1 MRLTI
6 FTRLMMGYLVI
17 FVLVMAVS
25 VYAILRLYQ
34 FNEGTRH
41 ILRVDNRI
49 LDYERKLTDSI
60 LSQIRYE
67 KKYIITKDN
76 VLYDQFL
83 SAKVEFNKYL
93 AEGISMADT
102 SPKKDSLNKVR
113 AHFERY
119 QSLFGEEV
127 EYVRKNHNYPKRW
140 YEQEKEKAADGV
152 LEELEN
158 LETYSRQDIYDRMNI
173 LGEAGGS
180 ARRFAVTMSIV
191 AVLSVVGT
199 SIYITRS
206 ITQPLKML
214 RTKTK
219 EISEGVFNS
228 DLVVPSP
235 PEISDLAK
243 AFNLMC
249 AKLKVVDK
257 LKSDFFSTMS
267 HELRTPLT
275 SIKEG
280 TALLRE
286 GVAGAITEKQRRLLT
301 IISEESHRLIGLV
314 NSLLDLSK
322 MEAGMM
328 TYNLEEG
335 SLVPLIDKTI
345 TEIGPLV
352 EAKKIT
358 VEARIGEALPMIKM
372 DNERMLQALRNLI
385 GNAVKFTPD
394 GGRVGIS
401 ARPVN
406 HGVEVSVTD
415 TGPGIPAENLTSIFN
430 KFQQATPAGSYSVK
444 GTGLG
449 LAIVKHIITSHGGKV
464 WAESEPGQGSTF
476 IFVLPV

>member
-49 LDYERKLTDSI
+49 LDDERKLTDSI

-83 SAKVEFNKYL
+83 SAKGEFNKYL

-102 SPKKDSLNKVR
+102 SPKKDSLNKAK
-113 AHFERY
+113 AHYERY
-119 QSLFGEEV
+119 QSLVSEEV
-127 EYVRKNHNYPKRW
+127 EYVRKNQNYSKRW

-158 LETYSRQDIYDRMNI
+158 LETYSRQDIYDRMKM
-173 LGEAGGS
+173 LGETGGS
-180 ARRFAVTMSIV
+180 ARKFAVTMSIV

-199 SIYITRS
+199 SIYITRG

-214 RTKTK
+214 RTRTK

-249 AKLKVVDK
+249 AKLKVLDK
-257 LKSDFFSTMS
+257 LKSDFFSMMS

-286 GVAGAITEKQRRLLT
+286 SLAGGITEKQKRLLT

-328 TYNLEEG
+328 TYKFEKGN
-335 SLVPLIDKTI
+335 LVPLIDRAVM
-345 TEIGPLV
+345 EIGPLV
-352 EAKKIT
+352 EAKRIT
-358 VEARIGEALPMIKM
+358 VEAKIGEALPMIKM
-372 DNERMLQALRNLI
+372 DNERILQALRNLI

-394 GGRVGIS
+394 GGRVAIS

-406 HGVEVSVTD
+406 HGVQVSVAD
-415 TGPGIPAENLTSIFN
+415 TGPGIPAENLNSIFN
-430 KFQQATPAGSYSVK
+430 KFQQAAPAGSYSVK

-449 LAIVKHIITSHGGKV
+449 LAIVKHIITSHSGKI

-476 IFVLPV
+476 VFVLPV

>member
-1 MRLTI
+1 MRVTI

-49 LDYERKLTDSI
+49 LDDERKLTDSI

-83 SAKVEFNKYL
+83 SAEGEFNKYL

-102 SPKKDSLNKVR
+102 SPKKDSLNKAK
-113 AHFERY
+113 AHYERY
-119 QSLFGEEV
+119 QSLVGEEV
-127 EYVRKNHNYPKRW
+127 EYVRKNQNYSKRW

-158 LETYSRQDIYDRMNI
+158 LETYSRQDIYDRMKM

-180 ARRFAVTMSIV
+180 ARKFAVTMSIV

-199 SIYITRS
+199 SIYITRG

-214 RTKTK
+214 RTRTK

-249 AKLKVVDK
+249 AKLKVLDK
-257 LKSDFFSTMS
+257 LKSDFFSMMS

-286 GVAGAITEKQRRLLT
+286 SLAGGITEKQKRLLT

-328 TYNLEEG
+328 TYKFEKGN
-335 SLVPLIDKTI
+335 LVPLIDRAVM
-345 TEIGPLV
+345 EIGPLV
-352 EAKKIT
+352 EAKRIT
-358 VEARIGEALPMIKM
+358 VEAKIGEALPMIKM
-372 DNERMLQALRNLI
+372 DNERILQALRNLI
-385 GNAVKFTPD
+385 GNAVKFTPG
-394 GGRVGIS
+394 GGRVAIS
-401 ARPVN
+401 AKPVN
-406 HGVEVSVTD
+406 HGVQVSVAD
-415 TGPGIPAENLTSIFN
+415 TGPGIPAENLNSIFN
-430 KFQQATPAGSYSVK
+430 KFQQAAPAGSYSVK

-449 LAIVKHIITSHGGKV
+449 LAIVKHIITSHSGKI

-476 IFVLPV
+476 VFVLPV

>member
-25 VYAILRLYQ
+25 VYAILRLHE

-41 ILRVDNRI
+41 ILSVDNRI

-67 KKYIITKDN
+67 KKYVITKDN

-83 SAKVEFNKYL
+83 SAKGEFNKYL
-93 AEGISMADT
+93 VEGIFMADT
-102 SPKKDSLNKVR
+102 SPKRGSLNKAK
-113 AHFERY
+113 AHYERY

-127 EYVRKNHNYPKRW
+127 EYIRKNQNYPKRW

-158 LETYSRQDIYDRMNI
+158 LETYSRQDIYERMKM
-173 LGEAGGS
+173 LGDAGGS
-180 ARRFAVTMSIV
+180 ARKFAIVMTIV

-214 RTKTK
+214 RTRTK

-358 VEARIGEALPMIKM
+358 IEARIGEALPMIKM

-449 LAIVKHIITSHGGKV
+449 LAIVKHIITSHGGKI

-476 IFVLPV
+476 IFILPV

>member
-1 MRLTI
+1 
-6 FTRLMMGYLVI
+6 MMGYLVI
-17 FVLVMAVS
+17 FVLVMAVC
-25 VYAILRLYQ
+25 VYAILRLHQ
-34 FNEGTRH
+34 FNAGTRH
-41 ILRVDNRI
+41 ILNVDNRI

-60 LSQIRYE
+60 LSQLRYE
-67 KKYIITKDN
+67 KKYVITKDN

-83 SAKVEFNKYL
+83 SAKAEFDKYL

-102 SPKKDSLNKVR
+102 SPKSDSLNR
-113 AHFERY
+113 AKTHYERY
-119 QSLFGEEV
+119 QSLVGEEV
-127 EYVRKNHNYPKRW
+127 EYVRKNQNYPKRR
-140 YEQEKEKAADGV
+140 YGLEKEKAADGI
-152 LEELEN
+152 LHELEN
-158 LETYSRQDIYDRMNI
+158 LETYSRQDIYDRMRL

-180 ARRFAVTMSIV
+180 ARKFAIAMSIV
-191 AVLSVVGT
+191 AIISVVGT
-199 SIYITRS
+199 SIFITKS
-206 ITQPLKML
+206 ITHPLEML
-214 RTKTK
+214 RTRTK
-219 EISEGVFNS
+219 EISEGVFKS
-228 DLVVPSP
+228 DLAVPSP

-286 GVAGAITEKQRRLLT
+286 GAAGAITEKQKRLLT

-328 TYNLEEG
+328 TYNFEKGNLF
-335 SLVPLIDKTI
+335 PLIDRAVM
-345 TEIGPLV
+345 EIAPLV
-352 EAKKIT
+352 EAKRIT
-358 VEARIGEALPMIKM
+358 VEAKIGEALPMIKM
-372 DNERMLQALRNLI
+372 DNERILQALRNLI

-394 GGRVGIS
+394 GGRVAIS

-406 HGVEVSVTD
+406 HGVQASVTD
-415 TGPGIPAENLTSIFN
+415 TGPGIPAENLSSIFN
-430 KFQQATPAGSYSVK
+430 KFQQAAPAGSYSAK

-449 LAIVKHIITSHGGKV
+449 LAIVKHIITSHGGKI
-464 WAESEPGQGSTF
+464 WAESELGQGSTF

>member
-1 MRLTI
+1 MKLTI
-6 FTRLMMGYLVI
+6 FTRLMIGYLVI
-17 FVLVMAVS
+17 FVLVMAVP
-25 VYAILRLYQ
+25 VYAILRLHQ
-34 FNEGTRH
+34 FNTGTRH
-41 ILRVDNRI
+41 ILNVDNRI

-60 LSQIRYE
+60 LSQLRYE
-67 KKYIITKDN
+67 KKYVITKDN
-76 VLYDQFL
+76 VRYDQFL
-83 SAKVEFNKYL
+83 SAKAEFNKYL
-93 AEGISMADT
+93 AEAISMADT
-102 SPKKDSLNKVR
+102 SPKSDSLKKAKV
-113 AHFERY
+113 HYERY
-119 QSLFGEEV
+119 LLLVNQEV
-127 EYVRKNHNYPKRW
+127 EYVRKNQNYPKRW
-140 YEQEKEKAADGV
+140 YEEEKEKAADEV
-152 LEELEN
+152 FEELEN
-158 LETYSRQDIYDRMNI
+158 LETYSRQDIYDRMKM

-180 ARRFAVTMSIV
+180 ARKFAITMAAV
-191 AVLSVVGT
+191 AIILVIGT
-199 SIYITRS
+199 SIYITKS
-206 ITQPLKML
+206 ITHPLEML
-214 RTKTK
+214 RTRTK

-228 DLVVPSP
+228 DLAVPSP

-249 AKLKVVDK
+249 AKLKVVEK

-286 GVAGAITEKQRRLLT
+286 GVAGAITEKQRRLLI

-328 TYNLEEG
+328 TYRFEEG
-335 SLVPLIDKTI
+335 SLAPLIDKAI
-345 TEIGPLV
+345 MEIGPLV
-352 EAKKIT
+352 EAKRLA
-358 VEARIGEALPMIKM
+358 VEAKIGEALPMIKM
-372 DNERMLQALRNLI
+372 DNERVLQALRNLI

-415 TGPGIPAENLTSIFN
+415 TGPGISVENLTSIFN
-430 KFQQATPAGSYSVK
+430 KFQQATPAGSYSAK

-449 LAIVKHIITSHGGKV
+449 LAIVKHIITSHGGKI
-464 WAESEPGQGSTF
+464 WAESEPGKGSTF

>member
-1 MRLTI
+1 MT
-6 FTRLMMGYLVI
+6 
-17 FVLVMAVS
+17 
-25 VYAILRLYQ
+25 
-34 FNEGTRH
+34 
-41 ILRVDNRI
+41 
-49 LDYERKLTDSI
+49 
-60 LSQIRYE
+60 
-67 KKYIITKDN
+67 
-76 VLYDQFL
+76 
-83 SAKVEFNKYL
+83 
-93 AEGISMADT
+93 
-102 SPKKDSLNKVR
+102 
-113 AHFERY
+113 
-119 QSLFGEEV
+119 
-127 EYVRKNHNYPKRW
+127 
-140 YEQEKEKAADGV
+140 
-152 LEELEN
+152 
-158 LETYSRQDIYDRMNI
+158 
-173 LGEAGGS
+173 
-180 ARRFAVTMSIV
+180 IV

-286 GVAGAITEKQRRLLT
+286 GVAGTITEKQRRLLT
-301 IISEESHRLIGLV
+301 IISEESLRLIGLV

-328 TYNLEEG
+328 TYHLEEG
-335 SLVPLIDKTI
+335 SLVPLIDKAI
-345 TEIGPLV
+345 MEIGPLV
-352 EAKKIT
+352 EAKRIT
-358 VEARIGEALPMIKM
+358 VEAKIGDALPMIKM

-385 GNAVKFTPD
+385 GNAVKFTPS

-401 ARPVN
+401 ARPIN
-406 HGVEVSVTD
+406 HGVQVSITD
-415 TGPGIPAENLTSIFN
+415 TGPGIPAENLTSIFT
-430 KFQQATPAGSYSVK
+430 KFQQAAPAGSYSVK

-449 LAIVKHIITSHGGKV
+449 LAIVKHIITSHDGKI